1 MIMFLS
7 SFSGIID
14 SKSRIAIPSSYR
26 STIKETKEK
35 VYLFKSLKYLCLEIH
50 LASKI
55 NSLVK
60 SFDEKDFFSKKND
73 HFKTAILSDLEEI
86 NIDNDGRFTLRDTH
100 QSFSKFNSL
109 VKSFDEKDFFSK
121 KNDHFKAA
129 ILSDLEEINIDNDG
143 RFTLRDTHQS
153 FSKLKKEIL
162 FIGKGNHFEI
172 WQKDLGEKHKL
183 ESRKKFQ

>member
-55 NSLVK
+55 NSLVR
-60 SFDEKDFFSKKND
+60 SFDEKDFFSKKNH
-73 HFKTAILSDLEEI
+73 HFKTGI
-86 NIDNDGRFTLRDTH
+86 FTGLAENNN
-100 QSFSKFNSL
+100 FNY
-109 VKSFDEKDFFSK
+109 
-121 KNDHFKAA
+121 
-129 ILSDLEEINIDNDG
+129 
-143 RFTLRDTHQS
+143 
-153 FSKLKKEIL
+153 
-162 FIGKGNHFEI
+162 
-172 WQKDLGEKHKL
+172 
-183 ESRKKFQ
+183 

>member
-14 SKSRIAIPSSYR
+14 SKNRIAIPSSYR
-26 STIKETKEK
+26 ATIKETKEK
-35 VYLFKSLKYLCLEIH
+35 VYLFKSLKYPCLEIH

-86 NIDNDGRFTLRDTH
+86 NIDNDGRFTLRETH
-100 QSFSKFNSL
+100 QLFSK
-109 VKSFDEKDFFSK
+109 
-121 KNDHFKAA
+121 
-129 ILSDLEEINIDNDG
+129 I
-143 RFTLRDTHQS
+143 
-153 FSKLKKEIL
+153 KKEIL

-172 WQKDLGEKHKL
+172 WQQDLGEKHKL
-183 ESRKKFQ
+183 ESRKKFK